1 VTRRRRDEN
10 GAPGQD
16 SFLDVVSNLV
26 GILIILV
33 MIVGARAKD
42 AMRHVDP
49 PALATPPIEAE
60 TPRQAA
66 LAARD
71 ELAALLESSQR
82 QEIEVAYR
90 RHERDRML
98 QVLAESQQ
106 VLDRELNQL
115 DQHQRAAHEL
125 QVQLADARREHQS
138 LQQKRAALA
147 RTETPVTVLTHRPTP
162 MAKTV
167 FGKEVHFRLLAGRLV
182 YVPLDELVEMFQAD
196 ARDKA
201 WKLKQAPSITDRVG
215 PYRGFHLQYTLKR
228 TTFQLESR
236 AGSVSVPRVELD
248 HFVLIPTQEDLGETV
263 ERALQPDS
271 EMRTILAAF
280 DPRQATVTVWVY
292 PDSFDQFR
300 QIKEEL
306 YKLGFL
312 TASRPLPDG
321 QPITGAPQGTR
332 SAAQ

>member
-1 VTRRRRDEN
+1 MTRRRRDEDT
-10 GAPGQD
+10 APGQD

-26 GILIILV
+26 GILIILI

-42 AMRHVDP
+42 AIQHVEL
-49 PALATPPIEAE
+49 PALATPSVDLTE
-60 TPRQAA
+60 TRRAA
-66 LAARD
+66 LAVRD
-71 ELAALLESSQR
+71 ELATLLANSQR
-82 QEIEVAYR
+82 QEIEIAYR
-90 RHERDRML
+90 RHERDRL
-98 QVLAESQQ
+98 LVALAESQQ
-106 VLDRELNQL
+106 AIDQELGQL
-115 DQHQRAAHEL
+115 DQTQQAAHAL
-125 QVQLADARREHQS
+125 QMQLDEARRR
-138 LQQKRAALA
+138 QQALEAQRQALA
-147 RTETPVTVLTHRPTP
+147 RQEAPVTVLAHRPTP

-167 FGKEVHFRLLAGRLV
+167 FGKEVHFRLLDGRLT
-182 YVPLDELVEMFQAD
+182 YVPLDELVDLFQSD

-228 TTFQLESR
+228 TSYQVESR

-248 HFVLIPTQEDLGETV
+248 HFVLIPTQDDLGEPV
-263 ERALQPDS
+263 ARALQPDS
-271 EMRTILAAF
+271 EMRSILAAF
-280 DPRQATVTVWVY
+280 DPRQVTVTVWVY

-312 TASRPLPDG
+312 TASRPLPEG